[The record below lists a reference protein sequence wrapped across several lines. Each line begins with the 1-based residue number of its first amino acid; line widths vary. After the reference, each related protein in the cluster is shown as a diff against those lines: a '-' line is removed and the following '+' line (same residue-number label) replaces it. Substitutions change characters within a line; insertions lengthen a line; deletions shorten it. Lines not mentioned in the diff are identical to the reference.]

1 MNLCSQKR
9 KRKNEGLSLS
19 LSAFSLDLGLE
30 KEMLVGVGFDWVC
43 WDLGFS
49 SALIGDHWWVRL
61 GLIKSRFKE
70 RDVGGCW
77 VRLGLLGSGLS
88 LQLWSVIID
97 GFDWVWS
104 MILAWGGFVGWGW
117 IIGWSNRW
125 SLLEVGLLGST
136 CLRWVCWICWVRLAW
151 DVFFWVWDFLKFFL
165 IYIYIY
171 ILGWLCCIFGLIS
184 YFGALRFDNFVRV
197 WENGGFEIYDF
208 VFELNFLGFC
218 VFVS

>member
-1 MNLCSQKR
+1 MKV
-9 KRKNEGLSLS
+9 SLS

-88 LQLWSVIID
+88 FQLWSVIID

-136 CLRWVCWICWVRLAW
+136 CLRWVCWICWVQLAW
-151 DVFFWVWDFLKFFL
+151 DVFFWVWDF
-165 IYIYIY
+165 
-171 ILGWLCCIFGLIS
+171 
-184 YFGALRFDNFVRV
+184 
-197 WENGGFEIYDF
+197 
-208 VFELNFLGFC
+208 
-218 VFVS
+218 